1 MRPEKIWQDFQR
13 IRRVWPEAE
22 LSDSFRHIRINKFP
36 LPRQFNYNSTPLL
49 IKMDLDSDYTQ
60 PEAYVDR
67 QLRIWDSYGWK
78 KSRHLD
84 ETLTPYEFLQ
94 KD

>member
-1 MRPEKIWQDFQR
+1 
-13 IRRVWPEAE
+13 
-22 LSDSFRHIRINKFP
+22 
-36 LPRQFNYNSTPLL
+36 
-49 IKMDLDSDYTQ
+49 MDLDSDYTQ